1 MAQKKLNGYPVLN
14 PFTLQTLQILLSFLK
29 LFRRYDREFSHGKI
43 DRLDLENKSTDSS
56 GDEHGQQRR

>member
-29 LFRRYDREFSHGKI
+29 LFRRYDREFS
-43 DRLDLENKSTDSS
+43 TW
-56 GDEHGQQRR
+56 